1 MSIGPRIIKQ
11 RIRAV
16 SEQQIIS
23 HHSYGKVAVMFGGSS
38 AEREVSLN
46 SGKAVLRGL
55 LEMGID
61 AHAFDPADQPLI
73 QLIAGNFERVVIM
86 LHGRGGEDGS
96 LQGALQQLNL
106 PYSGTGV
113 LGSAL
118 CMDKIRSKQV
128 WQSLGLPTANYKIA
142 DKRSFDAGSC
152 GAIMVEL
159 GNEVMVKP
167 AQEGSSIGMAKVN
180 SARQLEIAI
189 QDAFKFD
196 DEVLIEQFIH
206 GSEYTVSILNGKAL
220 PSISMTTPRAFYD
233 YTAKYQADSTVY
245 TCPSG
250 LPNGLETQL
259 GELALEA
266 FDALAGSGWGRV
278 DFMQDKLGR
287 FYLLE
292 ANTVP
297 GMTEK
302 SLVPLAAKQSG
313 MSFAEL
319 SIEVLK
325 TTEVCR

>member
-1 MSIGPRIIKQ
+1 MT
-11 RIRAV
+11 
-16 SEQQIIS
+16 EQQLTS
-23 HHSYGKVAVMFGGSS
+23 SNPYDFGKVAVMFGGTS

-46 SGKAVLRGL
+46 SGKAVLCGL
-55 LEMGID
+55 LDKGID
-61 AHAFDPADQPLI
+61 AHAFDPAEQPLT
-73 QLIAGNFERVVIM
+73 QLLVEKFERVLIM

-96 LQGALQQLNL
+96 LQGALQLLNL
-106 PYSGTGV
+106 PYSGSGV

-118 CMDKIRSKQV
+118 SMDKIRSKQI

-152 GAIMVEL
+152 EAIIAEL
-159 GNEVMVKP
+159 GDEVMVKP
-167 AQEGSSIGMAKVN
+167 AQEGSSIGMAKAN
-180 SARQLEIAI
+180 SALQLEIAI
-189 QDAFKFD
+189 QDAFKYD
-196 DEVLIEQFIH
+196 DKVLIEQFIH

-220 PSISMTTPRAFYD
+220 PSISMSTPRVFYD
-233 YTAKYQADSTVY
+233 YVAKYQADNTVY

-250 LPNGLETQL
+250 LNDVLETML

-302 SLVPLAAKQSG
+302 SLLPMAAKQAG
-313 MSFAEL
+313 LSFAEL
-319 SIEVLK
+319 SVSVLA
-325 TTEVCR
+325 TADVVR

>member
-1 MSIGPRIIKQ
+1 VSKQ
-11 RIRAV
+11 
-16 SEQQIIS
+16 QLIS
-23 HHSYGKVAVMFGGSS
+23 PNLNPKDYGKVAVMLGGTS

-55 LEMGID
+55 LEMGVD
-61 AHAFDPADQPLI
+61 AHAFDPAEQPLTK
-73 QLIAGNFERVVIM
+73 LLDEKFERVVIM

-106 PYSGTGV
+106 PYSGSGV

-128 WQSLGLPTANYKIA
+128 WQSLGLPTAIYKIA

-152 GAIMVEL
+152 KAIMAEL
-159 GNEVMVKP
+159 GSEVMVKP

-180 SARQLEIAI
+180 SALQLEIAI
-189 QDAFKFD
+189 QDAFKYD
-196 DEVLIEQFIH
+196 DKVLIEQFVH

-220 PSISMTTPRAFYD
+220 PSISMSTPRVFYD
-233 YTAKYQADSTVY
+233 YAAKYQADSTVY
-245 TCPSG
+245 SCPSG
-250 LPNGLETQL
+250 LPDALETML
-259 GELALEA
+259 GELALDA

-302 SLVPLAAKQSG
+302 SLLPMAAKEAG
-313 MSFAEL
+313 LSFAEL
-319 SIEVLK
+319 SLSVLA
-325 TTEVCR
+325 TADVVR

>member
-1 MSIGPRIIKQ
+1 M
-11 RIRAV
+11 
-16 SEQQIIS
+16 SEQHLTSANLDS
-23 HHSYGKVAVMFGGSS
+23 HHYGKVAVMLGGTS

-46 SGKAVLRGL
+46 SGKAVLSGL
-55 LEMGID
+55 LSMGVD
-61 AHAFDPADQPLI
+61 AHAFDPSEQPLTD
-73 QLIAGNFERVVIM
+73 LLTEKFERVVIM

-128 WQSLGLPTANYKIA
+128 WQSLGLPTAKYKIA

-152 GAIMVEL
+152 EAIMADL

-180 SARQLEIAI
+180 SALQLETAI
-189 QDAFKFD
+189 KDAFKYD
-196 DEVLIEQFIH
+196 DKVLIEQFVH
-206 GSEYTVSILNGKAL
+206 GSEYTVSILNGRAL
-220 PSISMTTPRAFYD
+220 PSISMSTPRDFYD

-245 TCPSG
+245 SCPSG
-250 LPNGLETQL
+250 LPDKQEAQL
-259 GELALEA
+259 SELALEA

-278 DFMQDKLGR
+278 DFMQVKLGR

-319 SIEVLK
+319 SLAVLK

>member
-1 MSIGPRIIKQ
+1 MN
-11 RIRAV
+11 
-16 SEQQIIS
+16 EQQFTS
-23 HHSYGKVAVMFGGSS
+23 PNLNTEPRHYGKVAVMFGGTS

-46 SGKAVLRGL
+46 SGKAVLSGL
-55 LEMGID
+55 LDMGVD
-61 AHAFDPADQPLI
+61 AYPFDPAEQPLT
-73 QLIAGNFERVVIM
+73 QLLAEKFEHVVIM

-152 GAIMVEL
+152 GAIMANL

-167 AQEGSSIGMAKVN
+167 AQEGSSIGMAKVS
-180 SARQLEIAI
+180 SALQLEIAI
-189 QDAFKFD
+189 QDAFKYD
-196 DEVLIEQFIH
+196 DKVLIEQFIH

-220 PSISMTTPRAFYD
+220 PSISMSTPRVFYD
-233 YTAKYQADSTVY
+233 YAAKYQADSTVY
-245 TCPSG
+245 CCPSG
-250 LPNGLETQL
+250 LSDALEATL

-302 SLVPLAAKQSG
+302 SLLPMAAKKAG
-313 MSFAEL
+313 LSFAEL
-319 SIEVLK
+319 SLSVLA
-325 TTEVCR
+325 TVDVVR

>member
-1 MSIGPRIIKQ
+1 
-11 RIRAV
+11 
-16 SEQQIIS
+16 
-23 HHSYGKVAVMFGGSS
+23 
-38 AEREVSLN
+38 
-46 SGKAVLRGL
+46 L
-55 LEMGID
+55 LDMDID
-61 AHAFDPADQPLI
+61 AHAFDPAEQPLT
-73 QLIAGNFERVVIM
+73 QLIAGNFGHVVIM

-142 DKRSFDAGSC
+142 DKRSFDARSC
-152 GAIMVEL
+152 GAIMDSL

-180 SARQLEIAI
+180 SALQLEIAV
-189 QDAFKFD
+189 QDAFKYD
-196 DEVLIEQFIH
+196 DKVLIEQFVH
-206 GSEYTVSILNGKAL
+206 GSEYTVSILDGKAL
-220 PSISMTTPRAFYD
+220 PSISMTTPRVFYD
-233 YTAKYQADSTVY
+233 YAAKYQTDSTVY
-245 TCPSG
+245 SCPSG
-250 LPNGLETQL
+250 LSDALEIEL

-266 FDALAGSGWGRV
+266 FDALAGTGWGRI
-278 DFMQDKLGR
+278 DFMQDRLGR

-302 SLVPLAAKQSG
+302 SLLPLAAKQFG

-319 SIEVLK
+319 SLAVLK
-325 TTEVCR
+325 TSEIRR

>member
-1 MSIGPRIIKQ
+1 MK
-11 RIRAV
+11 
-16 SEQQIIS
+16 EQQLTS
-23 HHSYGKVAVMFGGSS
+23 RDSNDYGKVAVMFGGSS

-46 SGKAVLRGL
+46 SGKTVLRGL
-55 LEMGID
+55 LDMGID
-61 AHAFDPADQPLI
+61 AHAFDPAEQPLT
-73 QLIAGNFERVVIM
+73 QLLVEKFERVLIM

-96 LQGALQQLNL
+96 LQGALQLLNL
-106 PYSGTGV
+106 PYSGSGV

-118 CMDKIRSKQV
+118 SMDKIRSKQI

-152 GAIMVEL
+152 GAIMAEL
-159 GNEVMVKP
+159 GGEVMVKP
-167 AQEGSSIGMAKVN
+167 AHEGSSIGMAKVN
-180 SARQLEIAI
+180 SALQLEIAI
-189 QDAFKFD
+189 QDAFKYD
-196 DEVLIEQFIH
+196 DKVLIEQFIH
-206 GSEYTVSILNGKAL
+206 GCEYTVSLLNGKAL
-220 PSISMTTPRAFYD
+220 PSISMTTPRDFYD

-250 LPNGLETQL
+250 LNDALENML
-259 GELALEA
+259 GELALAA

-302 SLVPLAAKQSG
+302 SLLPMAAKKAG
-313 MSFAEL
+313 LTFAEL
-319 SIEVLK
+319 SVSVLA
-325 TTEVCR
+325 TADVLR

>member
-1 MSIGPRIIKQ
+1 VIEPQLTSLNPN
-11 RIRAV
+11 
-16 SEQQIIS
+16 
-23 HHSYGKVAVMFGGSS
+23 HYGKVAVMFGGTS

-46 SGKAVLRGL
+46 SGKAVLQGL
-55 LEMGID
+55 LDMGID
-61 AHAFDPADQPLI
+61 AHPFDPAEQPLI
-73 QLIAGNFERVVIM
+73 QLLAEKFERVVIM

-96 LQGALQQLNL
+96 LQGALQQLDL

-128 WQSLGLPTANYKIA
+128 WQSLGLPTAKYKIA
-142 DKRSFDAGSC
+142 DKRCFDAGSC
-152 GAIMVEL
+152 GAIMAEL

-167 AQEGSSIGMAKVN
+167 AQEGSSIGMAIAN
-180 SARQLEIAI
+180 SALQLETAI
-189 QDAFKFD
+189 KDAFKYD

-206 GSEYTVSILNGKAL
+206 GSEYTVSILDGKAL
-220 PSISMTTPRAFYD
+220 PSINMTTPRVFYD
-233 YTAKYQADSTVY
+233 YAAKYQADSTIY
-245 TCPSG
+245 SCPSG
-250 LPNGLETQL
+250 LTDAIEAQL

-266 FDALAGSGWGRV
+266 FDALAGSGWGRI

-302 SLVPLAAKQSG
+302 SLVPMAAKQSG

-319 SIEVLK
+319 SLAVLK

>member
-1 MSIGPRIIKQ
+1 
-11 RIRAV
+11 V
-16 SEQQIIS
+16 TEQQFAS
-23 HHSYGKVAVMFGGSS
+23 ANFDANHYGKVAVMYGGTS
-38 AEREVSLN
+38 AEKEVSLN

-61 AHAFDPADQPLI
+61 AHAFDPAQHPLTR
-73 QLIAGNFERVVIM
+73 LLDEKFTRVVIV

-128 WQSLGLPTANYKIA
+128 WQSLGLPTAKYKIA
-142 DKRSFDAGSC
+142 DKRCFDAGSC
-152 GAIMVEL
+152 GAIMADL

-180 SARQLEIAI
+180 SAPQLETAI
-189 QDAFKFD
+189 KDAFEYD
-196 DEVLIEQFIH
+196 DKVLIEQFVH

-220 PSISMTTPRAFYD
+220 PSISMTTPRVFYD
-233 YTAKYQADSTVY
+233 YAAKYQADSTVY
-245 TCPSG
+245 SCPSG
-250 LPNGLETQL
+250 LSDELETQL

-319 SIEVLK
+319 SLAVLK
-325 TTEVCR
+325 TTEIVR

>member
-1 MSIGPRIIKQ
+1 VSKPRLPTLNPKP
-11 RIRAV
+11 
-16 SEQQIIS
+16 E
-23 HHSYGKVAVMFGGSS
+23 HYGKVAVMLGGTS

-46 SGKAVLRGL
+46 SGKAVLQGL
-55 LEMGID
+55 LDMGVD
-61 AHAFDPADQPLI
+61 AHAFDPAEHPLI
-73 QLIAGNFERVVIM
+73 QLLAENFERVVIM

-128 WQSLGLPTANYKIA
+128 WQSLGLPTAKYKIA
-142 DKRSFDAGSC
+142 DKRCFDAGSC
-152 GAIMVEL
+152 GAIMAEL

-180 SARQLEIAI
+180 SALQLESAI
-189 QDAFKFD
+189 QDAFEYD
-196 DEVLIEQFIH
+196 DEVLIEQFVH

-220 PSISMTTPRAFYD
+220 PSISMSTPRVFYD
-233 YTAKYQADSTVY
+233 YAAKYQADSTVY
-245 TCPSG
+245 SCPSD
-250 LPNGLETQL
+250 LSDVQEAKL

-266 FDALAGSGWGRV
+266 YDALAGSGWGRV

-297 GMTEK
+297 GMTQK
-302 SLVPLAAKQSG
+302 SLVPMAAKQSG

-319 SIEVLK
+319 SLAVLK
-325 TTEVCR
+325 TTDICR

>member
-1 MSIGPRIIKQ
+1 
-11 RIRAV
+11 
-16 SEQQIIS
+16 
-23 HHSYGKVAVMFGGSS
+23 MFGGSS

-46 SGKAVLRGL
+46 SGNAVLNGL

-61 AHAFDPADQPLI
+61 AHGFDPAEQPLTD
-73 QLIAGNFERVVIM
+73 LLAKNFERVVIM

-106 PYSGTGV
+106 PYSGSGV

-128 WQSLGLPTANYKIA
+128 WHSLGLPTANYKIA
-142 DKRSFDAGSC
+142 SKRCFDAGSC
-152 GAIMVEL
+152 EAIMAEL

-180 SARQLEIAI
+180 SAPQLETAI
-189 QDAFKFD
+189 QDAFKY
-196 DEVLIEQFIH
+196 DEKVLIEQFIH
-206 GSEYTVSILNGKAL
+206 GSEYTVSILNGQAL
-220 PSISMTTPRAFYD
+220 PSISMSTPRVFYD

-245 TCPSG
+245 HCPSG
-250 LPNGLETQL
+250 LPEKQEMQL
-259 GELALEA
+259 RELALEA
-266 FDALAGSGWGRV
+266 FETLAGSGWGRV

-313 MSFAEL
+313 MNFAEL
-319 SIEVLK
+319 SLAILK
-325 TTEVCR
+325 TTGVCR

>member
-1 MSIGPRIIKQ
+1 MSKQ
-11 RIRAV
+11 QLT
-16 SEQQIIS
+16 STNT
-23 HHSYGKVAVMFGGSS
+23 YGKVAVMFGGTS

-46 SGKAVLRGL
+46 SGQAVLDGL
-55 LEMGID
+55 LSLGVD
-61 AHAFDPADQPLI
+61 AYAFDPAAQPLT
-73 QLIAGNFERVVIM
+73 QLLTEKFERVVIM
-86 LHGRGGEDGS
+86 LHGRGGEDGT

-128 WQSLGLPTANYKIA
+128 WQSLGLPTAKYKIA
-142 DKRSFDAGSC
+142 DKRCFDAGSC
-152 GAIMVEL
+152 EAIMASL

-180 SARQLEIAI
+180 SALQLDVAV
-189 QDAFKFD
+189 QDAFTYD
-196 DEVLIEQFIH
+196 DKVLIEQFVD
-206 GSEYTVSILNGKAL
+206 GSEYTVSILNGRAL
-220 PSISMTTPRAFYD
+220 PSISMSTPRVFYD

-245 TCPSG
+245 NCPSG
-250 LPNGLETQL
+250 LSDKQELEL

-297 GMTEK
+297 GMTLK
-302 SLVPLAAKQSG
+302 SLLPLAAKQAG

-319 SIEVLK
+319 SLAVLNTAEVG
-325 TTEVCR
+325 R